1 MAENLN
7 VTTERVDDIP
17 VLLTQGKKIQIPDL
31 LDQHFASHG
40 NWQGTSLGWTTLVWL
55 AHILSEGDHRLNQV
69 VQWAENRLQTLEISS
84 GQRVRAQE
92 WSDDRLGI
100 VLDRLADTEKWQGFE
115 SDLNRRTFRV
125 YNLKPQRVRL
135 DSTTA
140 SGYWTVTPEGLFQY
154 GHSKDHRPDL
164 PQLKVML
171 SALDPLGLPVVTQVV
186 SGERADAPLY
196 LPAIEQVSQS
206 LDEHG
211 LLYVG
216 DCKMAAL
223 GTRAF
228 IVASQDYYLCP
239 LAEKQMPPETLAA
252 YLQPIWRGEQV
263 TSPIYRENLAGEV
276 EQIGEG
282 YEQSVELSAEVN
294 GKTVTWSERRLIV
307 HSFQQARAAEEEFRA
322 RLAKAQA
329 ELLQLNKH
337 KQGKRRIEDGVS
349 MRVAAENV
357 LAHYQVAK
365 LVKLKISEQSQERTI
380 RSYRGSTQRTKTEH
394 TTSLQVEVDEQ
405 AVQQALALLSWRVY
419 ATNQPAEQLP
429 LEKAVLAYRQE
440 YLIEHGFGRLKGK
453 PLSLT
458 PMYLQSDQRA
468 TGLIRLLSIG
478 LRMLTLIEYQVRQ
491 RLAEANDTLAGLYAG
506 NPKRITERPTAEA
519 MLQVFKG
526 IHLSVVS
533 IGEQVLYH
541 VTPLSEVQQK
551 ILSLLDFPT
560 DIYTHLVI
568 GYSKPTKK
576 MTEP

>member
-17 VLLTQGKKIQIPDL
+17 VLLAQGKKIHIPEL
-31 LDQHFASHG
+31 LDQHFAPHG

-55 AHILSEGDHRLNQV
+55 AHILSEGDHRMNQV
-69 VQWAENRLQTLEISS
+69 AQWAENRLQTLEISS
-84 GQRVRAQE
+84 GQGVRAQE

-125 YNLKPQRVRL
+125 YNLKPQCVRL

-171 SALDPLGLPVVTQVV
+171 SALDPLGLPVATQVV

-216 DCKMAAL
+216 DCKLAAL
-223 GTRAF
+223 ATRAF
-228 IVASQDYYLCP
+228 IAASQDYYLCP

-252 YLQPIWRGEQV
+252 YLRPIWNGEQV

-282 YEQSVELSAEVN
+282 YEQSVELSSEVN

-307 HSFQQARAAEEEFRA
+307 HSFQQARAAEEEFRV

-337 KQGKRRIEDGVS
+337 KQGKRRIEDGVG
-349 MRVAAENV
+349 MRVAAEKV
-357 LAHYQVAK
+357 LAHYQIAK

-394 TTSLQVEVDEQ
+394 TASLQVEVDEQ
-405 AVQQALALLSWRVY
+405 AVQQALALLSWRAY
-419 ATNQPAEQLP
+419 ATNELAENLP
-429 LEKAVLAYRQE
+429 LEKAVLAYREE

-478 LRMLTLIEYQVRQ
+478 LRMLTLTEYQVRQ
-491 RLAEANDTLAGLYAG
+491 RLAEANDTLSGLYAG
-506 NPKRITERPTAEA
+506 NPKRTTQRPTAEA

-526 IHLSVVS
+526 IHLSVIS

-541 VTPLSEVQQK
+541 VTPLSELQQK
-551 ILSLLDFPT
+551 SLSLLHFPP
-560 DIYTHLVI
+560 DIYTHLVNR
-568 GYSKPTKK
+568 YSKPTKK